1 MTSFEY
7 WSRMAPEGQFLCQ
20 VCFCCRPVAEA
31 HEDENGDKWDECE
44 ACFFAEHAMKRIRD
58 REEEI
63 AELIDEVKNLDMDN
77 AQLKIQVEF
86 FRTAAENW
94 QDGLDRQLVAVRD
107 LTLELNHH
115 KGMVTAL
122 RRDAELNEADI
133 AQLQAENAE
142 LRKRLQPKPVREYT
156 PPADDRDPE
165 CVQAWPGCF
174 SGGYDPRCCRFPK
187 SCSC

>member
-7 WSRMAPEGQFLCQ
+7 WAAMAPEGQFMCQ
-20 VCFCCRPVAEA
+20 VCFCSRSVAEA
-31 HEDENGDKWDECE
+31 WRDENGDKWDECE
-44 ACFFAEHAMKRIRD
+44 ACKLHEGMTVVQLRHK
-58 REEEI
+58 EEI
-63 AELIDEVKNLDMDN
+63 AELVDEVKNLDMDN

-107 LTLELNHH
+107 LTLELNHN
-115 KGMVTAL
+115 KGMVAAL
-122 RRDAELNEADI
+122 RRDSELNAADI
-133 AQLQAENAE
+133 AQLQTENAE
-142 LRKRLQPKPVREYT
+142 LRKRLKPKPAPVYVA
-156 PPADDRDPE
+156 PADDRDPE
-165 CVQAWPGCF
+165 CVEAWPGCF